1 MYRPSGPRSRLVV
14 VAFLE
19 DLDAVVAKVDDDDVA
34 LGRDGDA
41 ARAVELAGPG
51 PLAPERAD
59 EHPGR
64 GKYLQQ
70 SNELS
75 VLKLFC
81 RPVMVQQYLLG
92 KCSFLQ
98 STKHLQF
105 RAKSRMTNLFI
116 PAAKPRR
123 SMGHSDTIG
132 VMEGEVEDFF
142 DEIL

>member
-34 LGRDGDA
+34 LGRDADA

-70 SNELS
+70 SNDLS
-75 VLKLFC
+75 VLKLTSDC
-81 RPVMVQQYLLG
+81 AAVRVQNIYNFG
-92 KCSFLQ
+92 P
-98 STKHLQF
+98 
-105 RAKSRMTNLFI
+105 N
-116 PAAKPRR
+116 P
-123 SMGHSDTIG
+123 
-132 VMEGEVEDFF
+132 E
-142 DEIL
+142 